1 MLRLRLPEEVR
12 ASESKCQRS
21 KVTGSLLVVMP
32 CVKSSDKRTPIF
44 VSPKQQQQILKQK
57 NDNMKSKV
65 SNSNTKTKLQPKKL
79 SLQEEMIAA
88 AAGSLAQEPSG
99 LRSTQSTQAVDIR
112 NIVPSITENNRLE
125 DTSALTSEGGEMS
138 GKTKLVQEMQGHEAA
153 TSIADI
159 DY

>member
-1 MLRLRLPEEVR
+1 
-12 ASESKCQRS
+12 
-21 KVTGSLLVVMP
+21 
-32 CVKSSDKRTPIF
+32 
-44 VSPKQQQQILKQK
+44 
-57 NDNMKSKV
+57 
-65 SNSNTKTKLQPKKL
+65 
-79 SLQEEMIAA
+79 MIAA